1 MRKAVVKAAA
11 AVVVAGFLTTGIG
24 VAGALGIAEIETE
37 GRATFDTIDIAIT
50 PVDSGESKLIFGSAS
65 VQSTAVVTN
74 EGAPCW
80 VRIKAMLV
88 ASEEEAADDA
98 ISDTGEEFA
107 ASSADASTDTTTASS
122 GDTVWE
128 ELEEAGQEASS
139 SWRLAADGYYY
150 LNRILD
156 EGESVEFSIAV
167 RNPYGESWDGSGFD
181 IESLIIAEAIQAV
194 AFVPDFEA
202 DAPWGD
208 VEAQA
213 CIYARSEGDNHESEL

>member
-1 MRKAVVKAAA
+1 MRKAVAKTTA

-24 VAGALGIAEIETE
+24 AAGALSIAEIETE
-37 GRATFDTIDIAIT
+37 GRATFDAIDIAIT
-50 PVDSGESKLIFGSAS
+50 PVESDESKLIIGSAS

-80 VRIKAMLV
+80 IRIKAMLV
-88 ASEEEAADDA
+88 AGEEEVADDEVSNA
-98 ISDTGEEFA
+98 NEELA
-107 ASSADASTDTTTASS
+107 ASSVDASTDTSAASS
-122 GDTVWE
+122 SDTVWE
-128 ELEEAGQEASS
+128 ELEGAGQEASS

-150 LNRILD
+150 LDRILD

-167 RNPYGESWDGSGFD
+167 GNPYGESWDGSGFD